1 MFISTLGKDPS
12 TGHVFDDVYGE
23 LIQDILD
30 DETATDKGNSEDT
43 IMEKDEFDIGKVYVD
58 FNLIILNEFSYLGS
72 WIDRSGIK
80 EDVVQNCELLCSSVV
95 NVVDSNPGSTL
106 FNNIRIM

>member
-58 FNLIILNEFSYLGS
+58 FNLIILNEFSYLAVGLIEVVLKRMS
-72 WIDRSGIK
+72 YKTASFC
-80 EDVVQNCELLCSSVV
+80 VVQW
-95 NVVDSNPGSTL
+95 
-106 FNNIRIM
+106 